1 MKVYKTAKLRI
12 LGSHNIKPTI
22 DIYRKA
28 LCFIIRVCYNEHSA
42 LFEHGG
48 KDRVNFIE
56 NLIHATS
63 KNANPKYKD
72 FDELFYKYPSYL
84 RRSTIA
90 LAIGIV
96 SS

>member
-28 LCFIIRVCYNEHSA
+28 LGFIIRVCYNENSV
-42 LFEHGG
+42 LFKLSG
-48 KDRVNFIE
+48 KNRVNFIE

-63 KNANPKYKD
+63 KTLILNI
-72 FDELFYKYPSYL
+72 
-84 RRSTIA
+84 RISTNYSTNI
-90 LAIGIV
+90 LLI
-96 SS
+96 